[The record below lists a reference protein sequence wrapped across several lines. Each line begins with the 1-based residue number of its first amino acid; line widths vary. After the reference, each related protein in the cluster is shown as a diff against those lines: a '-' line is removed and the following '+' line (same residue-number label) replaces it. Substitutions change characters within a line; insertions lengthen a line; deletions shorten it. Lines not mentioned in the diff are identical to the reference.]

1 MTPLATIGVS
11 SVVALLGS
19 SIITGLV
26 YRYALTHDVLDI
38 PNDRSSHQTPTPRGG
53 GMSIALVGLAAFVA
67 SWALG
72 LLPLA
77 TMIGLTGGGA
87 AVAVTGWLDDHSPL
101 RAATRALV
109 QVLASAWLLLWAV
122 DLPVTPMGVGTGL
135 FLVVVLVWCVNLF
148 NFMDGIDG
156 IAGGQGA
163 VAAAA
168 GALLLYQAG
177 APGLAL
183 GAAALAGACLGFLGW
198 NWSPARIFMGDIG
211 SNVLGFW
218 FGGLAVL
225 SDRAGGPPLWIW
237 ILLGGSFVVDA
248 TITLIRRMARGEQ
261 WYAAHRIHAYQRAV
275 QSGFSHAQV
284 SLAII
289 AFALVLAGLALAVQ
303 RSLLS
308 PAGAIGLAGGL
319 LGGAYLW
326 IERRNPM
333 PPRQNL
339 P

>member
-1 MTPLATIGVS
+1 MTPAFTIIPA
-11 SVVALLGS
+11 ALLGGIAGG
-19 SIITGLV
+19 IITGLV
-26 YRYALTHDVLDI
+26 YRYALTHAVLDI

-53 GMSIALVGLAAFVA
+53 GMSIALVGIAAFVA

-72 LLPLA
+72 LLSLA

-177 APGLAL
+177 AAGLAL
-183 GAAALAGACLGFLGW
+183 GAAALAGACLGFLAW
-198 NWSPARIFMGDIG
+198 NWAPARIFMGDVG

-218 FGGLAVL
+218 FGALAVL
-225 SDRAGGPPLWIW
+225 SQQTGGPPLWLW
-237 ILLGGSFVVDA
+237 MVLGGCFVADA
-248 TITLIRRMARGEQ
+248 TITLVRRVVRGER
-261 WYAAHRIHAYQRAV
+261 WYDAHRTHAYQRAV
-275 QSGFSHAQV
+275 QSGFSHRQV
-284 SLAII
+284 SGATILLTLI
-289 AFALVLAGLALAVQ
+289 FASLTIAVQ
-303 RSLLS
+303 CGVVTPLIGGGVPVLL
-308 PAGAIGLAGGL
+308 LA
-319 LGGAYLW
+319 ATYLW
-326 IERRNPM
+326 IERRRPM
-333 PPRQNL
+333 PRQAAE
-339 P
+339 